1 MANDHKRSDRVADSL
16 KKELAQLIQ
25 RSMNDPRVAGV
36 SITDVEVSR
45 DLAHAKVFV
54 TVIGKDDLEQAKPA
68 IESLNKAAGFLRS
81 SIARDDRMR
90 SVPKLRFF
98 YDDTLS
104 KGRKISDLIA
114 LAVSEINS
122 SPED

>member
-1 MANDHKRSDRVADSL
+1 MPRDFKRTDRVADSL
-16 KKELAQLIQ
+16 KKELAQLIH
-25 RSMNDPRVAGV
+25 RSMNDPRVEGV

-54 TVIGKDDLEQAKPA
+54 TVIGKDNIKEAQPA
-68 IESLNKAAGFLRS
+68 MDSLNKAAGYLRS
-81 SIARDDRMR
+81 SIAKDDRMR

-104 KGRKISDLIA
+104 KGRHISDLIDR
-114 LAVSEINS
+114 AVSEINS

>member
-1 MANDHKRSDRVADSL
+1 MPRDFKRTDRVADSL
-16 KKELAQLIQ
+16 KKGLAELIH
-25 RSMNDPRVAGV
+25 RSMNDPRVHGV

-54 TVIGKDDLEQAKPA
+54 TVIGQDDLAGAQPA
-68 IESLNKAAGFLRS
+68 MDSLNNAAGFLRS
-81 SIARDDRMR
+81 SIAKDDRMR

-104 KGRKISDLIA
+104 KGRRISDLIDQ
-114 LAVSEINS
+114 AVSEINS
-122 SPED
+122 SPDD

>member
-1 MANDHKRSDRVADSL
+1 MPRDFKRTDRVADSL
-16 KKELAQLIQ
+16 KKELAQLIH
-25 RSMNDPRVAGV
+25 RSMNDPRVVGV

-54 TVIGKDDLEQAKPA
+54 TVIGKDTLKDAQPA
-68 IESLNKAAGFLRS
+68 MDSLNKAAGYLRS
-81 SIARDDRMR
+81 SIAKDDRMR

-104 KGRKISDLIA
+104 KGQHISDLIDK
-114 LAVSEINS
+114 AVSEINT
-122 SPED
+122 PADD

>member
-1 MANDHKRSDRVADSL
+1 MPRDFKRTDRVADSL
-16 KKELAQLIQ
+16 KKELAQLIH
-25 RSMNDPRVAGV
+25 RSMNDPRVEGV

-54 TVIGKDDLEQAKPA
+54 TVIGKDNIKEAQPA
-68 IESLNKAAGFLRS
+68 MDSLNKAAGYLRS
-81 SIARDDRMR
+81 SIAKDDRMR

-104 KGRKISDLIA
+104 KGRHISDLIDRS
-114 LAVSEINS
+114 VSEINS

>member
-1 MANDHKRSDRVADSL
+1 MPRDFKRTDRVADSL
-16 KKELAQLIQ
+16 KKELAQLIH
-25 RSMNDPRVAGV
+25 RSMNDPRVEGV

-54 TVIGKDDLEQAKPA
+54 TVIGKDNINEAQSAMD
-68 IESLNKAAGFLRS
+68 SLNKAAGYLRS
-81 SIARDDRMR
+81 SIAKDDRMR

-104 KGRKISDLIA
+104 KGRHISDLIDR
-114 LAVSEINS
+114 AVSEINS